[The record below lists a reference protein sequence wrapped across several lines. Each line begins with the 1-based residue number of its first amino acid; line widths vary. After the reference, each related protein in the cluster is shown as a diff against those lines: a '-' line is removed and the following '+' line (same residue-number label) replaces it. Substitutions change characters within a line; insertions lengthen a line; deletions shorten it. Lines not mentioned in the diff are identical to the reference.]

1 MGVDVDQDKVTEPGQ
16 PRDDDPQPPRDDTAP
31 AASDTDGLS
40 EVRATSQAGAEASA
54 RGGAEASAAAFAQAG
69 DRAGADADP
78 QAAGGSEAAE
88 DADELAAAQAQ
99 IAERDERLLRLGAEL
114 ENLRRRNA
122 REVENAHKFAA
133 EKVLVDLLP
142 VRDSLEEALRNAGEA
157 GEGPVKALVEGT
169 ELTLSLLDK
178 ALDKAGVIL
187 VDPQGEPFDPER
199 HQAMSMVDSDAVA
212 PNHVAQVLQ
221 KGCVLNERLVRPALV
236 LVAKAGGA

>member
-1 MGVDVDQDKVTEPGQ
+1 MDQDKVTEPGQ
-16 PRDDDPQPPRDDTAP
+16 SGGDDPHPPHDDAAPHAGGQAEAGRAAGAGAQASATAGGP
-31 AASDTDGLS
+31 TDGPADDS
-40 EVRATSQAGAEASA
+40 AEADPELV
-54 RGGAEASAAAFAQAG
+54 AEG
-69 DRAGADADP
+69 
-78 QAAGGSEAAE
+78 EE
-88 DADELAAAQAQ
+88 HTELAAVQAQ
-99 IAERDERLLRLGAEL
+99 LAERDERLLRLGAEL
-114 ENLRRRNA
+114 ENLRRRSA

-178 ALDKAGVIL
+178 ALDKAGVTLI
-187 VDPQGEPFDPER
+187 DPQGEPFDPER
-199 HQAMSMVDSDAVA
+199 HQAMSMVETDAVA